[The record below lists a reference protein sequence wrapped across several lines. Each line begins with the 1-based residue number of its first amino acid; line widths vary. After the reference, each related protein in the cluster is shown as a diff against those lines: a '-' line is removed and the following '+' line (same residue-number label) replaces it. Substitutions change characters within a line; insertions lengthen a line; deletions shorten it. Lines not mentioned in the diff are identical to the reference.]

1 MRLRIFALLIMFLLV
16 LSLTPRAAAQSPIVV
31 VSQSLDMRFPRTM
44 RFNIETK
51 SDARITVLRLTVW
64 QNGVAV
70 GSRHSPP
77 FLPSP
82 HVRAAYD
89 WSFQSFGEGGY
100 LPPGTRG
107 EYTWHIEDDAGNVHD
122 TPRATYRVEDR
133 SHSWQTLSND
143 VLSVSWY
150 EGSGD
155 FGTAIFSRALVAR
168 DFLAGQLN
176 IQDIRPLQIFVY
188 ASKQDFFTALPP
200 FSAEWTGG
208 RMFPDYGVIMIN
220 FAPENSD
227 WGMRATA
234 HELSHAVL
242 HAKIRG
248 TLGDLSLPHWLDEGL
263 AVYNETSDH
272 APDDQFDRLFQ
283 LAVLRNTLIPLRKLE
298 QRFPPDSEQAQLA
311 YGESY
316 SVVKFMIEKYG
327 AEKFAALLNIYEKG
341 AAPDDGLL
349 QVYGMNQDE
358 LENAWRGEIGA
369 RAREISTARMPT
381 AAPRPTFEVSSPLI
395 SPTALPTASPA
406 PTVEPTRVAQAD
418 KPAPDTAVPAPAPAM
433 PASGVC
439 GGVVMLGGVVAL
451 GAVKRRAGNSFKR

>member
-1 MRLRIFALLIMFLLV
+1 MRLRIFALLIILAFAFWFA
-16 LSLTPRAAAQSPIVV
+16 PRAAAQSPIVV
-31 VSQSLDMRFPRTM
+31 VAQSLDMRFPRAM

-51 SDARITVLRLTVW
+51 SDARISVLRLTVW

-70 GSRHSPP
+70 GSRHAPMFS
-77 FLPSP
+77 PSP
-82 HVRAAYD
+82 HVRAAYE

-107 EYTWHIEDDAGNVHD
+107 EYTWHIEDDAGNKFD
-122 TPRATYRVEDR
+122 TPRAAYQVEDR
-133 SHSWQTLSND
+133 SHSWQTFSND

-155 FGTAIFSRALVAR
+155 FGAAIFSRALTAR
-168 DFLAGQLN
+168 EFLAKQLN

-272 APDDQFDRLFQ
+272 APDQEFDRVFQ
-283 LAVLRNTLIPLRKLE
+283 LAVQRNTLIPLRKLE

-316 SVVKFMIEKYG
+316 SAVKFMIEKFG

-341 AAPDDGLL
+341 AAPDDGLA
-349 QVYGMNQDE
+349 QVYDMNQDE

-381 AAPRPTFEVSSPLI
+381 DAPRPTFEVSAPLNA
-395 SPTALPTASPA
+395 PTAIPSASSTPPA
-406 PTVEPTRVAQAD
+406 EPTRAAQVEN
-418 KPAPDTAVPAPAPAM
+418 PAPNSPMPAPAL
-433 PASGVC
+433 PASGLC
-439 GGVVMLGGVVAL
+439 GGVAMLGGVVAL
-451 GAVKRRAGNSFKR
+451 RAMKRLVGKDFGR